1 MQSRAHEDWQVLGHR
16 HCKLLVL
23 FPVRL
28 PPGGSYCL
36 VKREPY
42 PLCSQWHP
50 ETYLQHRKNDDSKI
64 RLMINF
70 PPPTLKCLWLSS
82 GREMSCW
89 KLNFVHLCSGG
100 NPMFKINMLVL
111 FEVVCSSKAQLLCLF
126 YAWYSREMQFN
137 LWYKI
142 LLKERSFKKK
152 KKKDTLLRKKEY
164 CPQSPSYL
172 SYRTINGFCLYCFH
186 NSYEKSSL
194 PTLVSPLWY
203 FLKYFGVRL
212 HATSLEIL
220 SWAQR

>member
-1 MQSRAHEDWQVLGHR
+1 MDWQVLGHR

-36 VKREPY
+36 FKREPY

-50 ETYLQHRKNDDSKI
+50 GTYLQHRKNDDSKI
-64 RLMINF
+64 RLMIKL
-70 PPPTLKCLWLSS
+70 PPTPLKCLWLSS

-89 KLNFVHLCSGG
+89 KLNLVHLCFGG
-100 NPMFKINMLVL
+100 NPVFKINMLVL

-152 KKKDTLLRKKEY
+152 KKKIHCWERKNIALRVHCIFLIVLLMDFACTVSIIHMKNLHSPPRCHPSDT
-164 CPQSPSYL
+164 
-172 SYRTINGFCLYCFH
+172 F
-186 NSYEKSSL
+186 
-194 PTLVSPLWY
+194 
-203 FLKYFGVRL
+203 
-212 HATSLEIL
+212 
-220 SWAQR
+220 